1 MKVILMLMAII
12 SLFSLSFAGEKKPK
26 ITKEQF
32 CHFTYGIYQQCYQR
46 GLMAG
51 TSCEA
56 LSKGI
61 KFGKAFTQDQK
72 KYIQESCKIGCFLG
86 RNKLRIKDE
95 NQFTKS
101 CLK

>member
-1 MKVILMLMAII
+1 MLMGIF
-12 SLFSLSFAGEKKPK
+12 LFSFSFAGEKKPK

-51 TSCEA
+51 TNCEA

-61 KFGKAFTQDQK
+61 KFGKAFTEDQK

-86 RNKLRIKDE
+86 KSKFNIKDE
-95 NQFTKS
+95 NQFIKS